1 MKQRVLGALR
11 DLANE
16 KCLSIRVR
24 GDSMAPILPD
34 GSTVEVAPRN
44 VYLPGDVIAFAAPNG
59 SLRVH
64 RVIGYQPDV
73 SGWQLVT
80 KGDNTTW
87 IDTPIAVDQV
97 LGRVRG
103 GDCDRSVYDVSLRQR
118 LTAMD
123 FFFRKSVAW
132 LWRRLANPS

>member
-1 MKQRVLGALR
+1 
-11 DLANE
+11 
-16 KCLSIRVR
+16 
-24 GDSMAPILPD
+24 MAPILPD

-64 RVIGYQPDV
+64 RVIGYQLDA
-73 SGWQLVT
+73 SGWRLVT

-132 LWRRLANPS
+132 LCRRLANPS